1 MSLVTSKVGRY
12 FRLPLSLI
20 VAVFPSA
27 FSLMSVW
34 MCVCILHLSIVSYT
48 TPTLPICEP
57 CDHLKST
64 YSSTHVISRSL
75 RTGVR
80 TLLQWLEIWAGK
92 RRAKRK
98 NAKEKSKAKKRAKT
112 RWMDS
117 DSDQETAKEGLSNLF
132 ILEGR

>member
-1 MSLVTSKVGRY
+1 M
-12 FRLPLSLI
+12 
-20 VAVFPSA
+20 
-27 FSLMSVW
+27 
-34 MCVCILHLSIVSYT
+34 
-48 TPTLPICEP
+48 
-57 CDHLKST
+57 
-64 YSSTHVISRSL
+64 HVMLRSL

-98 NAKEKSKAKKRAKT
+98 NAKVKNIPKKRAKT